1 MTRRLWLVAE
11 TLAVALVAALLALL
25 IWRVV
30 HDSGGSV
37 SGALSHGKHPQ
48 APAFDLAR
56 LDGNGRLD
64 LASVRGRKPIVLDFW
79 ASWCIPCIH
88 EAQRLQ
94 RAHEQ
99 YGDKVAFIG
108 VDSKD
113 YGPDAR
119 TWERKHGITYP
130 SVHDGSGAV
139 LNRWEGSTLLPSIF
153 FVDRHGKVVG
163 QLEVEEDLPRFL
175 RQIANSS

>member
-1 MTRRLWLVAE
+1 MTRRVWLLAE
-11 TLAVALVAALLALL
+11 ALAVALVVALLALL

-30 HDSGGSV
+30 HGNGGSV
-37 SGALSHGKHPQ
+37 SGALSHGRHPQ
-48 APAFDLAR
+48 AP
-56 LDGNGRLD
+56 
-64 LASVRGRKPIVLDFW
+64 
-79 ASWCIPCIH
+79 
-88 EAQRLQ
+88 
-94 RAHEQ
+94 
-99 YGDKVAFIG
+99 VAFIG

-119 TWERKHGITYP
+119 TWERRHGITYP

-139 LNRWEGSTLLPSIF
+139 LNRWEGRTLLPSIF

-175 RQIANSS
+175 RQIATSS